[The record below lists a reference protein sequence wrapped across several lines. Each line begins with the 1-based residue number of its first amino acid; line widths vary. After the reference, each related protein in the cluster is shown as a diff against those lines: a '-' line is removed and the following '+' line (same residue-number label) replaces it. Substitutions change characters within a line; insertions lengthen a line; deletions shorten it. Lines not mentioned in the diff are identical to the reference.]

1 MSSSSCGGQK
11 TKLLFLISA
20 VILCQLENS
29 SLSNNQWNQF
39 RGPKGDGTS
48 TAKQLPK
55 AFDEEVNVTW
65 KTRIS
70 GTGWSSP
77 VIWEN
82 DIWISSGDEASKEL
96 RVICVSFET
105 GKITKNIKV
114 FDMVPRPRDPA
125 YKYDS
130 PHLNSPATPTPVVEE
145 DRLFISYGSQGIA
158 CIDRKSGATL
168 WKRRD
173 LRIYQPVRQG
183 SSPIVDTDTL
193 YVAFDGTDQQYFIA
207 LHKSTGDTKWK
218 TNREI
223 DTNWAKTLATKGFS
237 PKGGGK
243 PNDNKKSFAT
253 ATIIEVAGK
262 RQLIA
267 PAAEATISYD
277 PDTGK
282 EIWRVMHPG
291 GFNVAARPVFANGLV
306 YIFTSGLTGYL
317 MAIDPTGQGDITDTH
332 LKWITTK
339 STPHIPSPIIIND
352 ALFLVTAK
360 GGVARCLDANT
371 GTELWVKRL
380 GGDHWAS
387 PVYGDGK
394 LYFSN
399 KQGMITV
406 MSTSRNNPRILARN
420 QMQGGFIASPALSGK
435 SLILRSNTHLYRI
448 SK

>member
-1 MSSSSCGGQK
+1 MASSLCSALK
-11 TKLLFLISA
+11 TVLTFLVIA
-20 VILCQLENS
+20 VFLCQTES
-29 SLSNNQWNQF
+29 SGLSKNQWNQF

-55 AFDEEVNVTW
+55 PFNEEVNLIW
-65 KTRIS
+65 KTTIP
-70 GTGWSSP
+70 GAGWSSP

-82 DIWISSGDEASKEL
+82 DVWVSSGDEASKEL
-96 RVICVSFET
+96 RAICVSFET

-114 FDMVPRPRDPA
+114 FDMVQRPRDPA

-130 PHLNSPATPTPVVEE
+130 PHLNSPATPTPVVEQ
-145 DRLFISYGSQGIA
+145 DRLFVSYGSQGIA
-158 CIDRKSGATL
+158 CLDRNSGAL
-168 WKRRD
+168 VWQRRD

-193 YVAFDGTDQQYFIA
+193 YLAFDGTDQQFFIA
-207 LHKSTGDTKWK
+207 LDKSTGKTKWK

-223 DTNWAKTLATKGFS
+223 NTDWAKTLSAKGLS

-253 ATIIEVAGK
+253 ATLIEVAGK

-277 PDTGK
+277 PNTGK
-282 EIWRVMHPG
+282 EIWKVLHPG

-306 YIFTSGLTGYL
+306 YVFTSGLTGYL
-317 MAIDPTGQGDITDTH
+317 MAIDPTGRGDITKTH

-352 ALFLVTAK
+352 TLFLVTSK

-371 GTELWVKRL
+371 GAELWVKRL

-399 KQGMITV
+399 KQGMVTV
-406 MSTSRNNPRILARN
+406 VPASRNNPRILARN
-420 QMQGGFIASPALSGK
+420 QMQGSFIASPALSGK
-435 SLILRSNTHLYRI
+435 SIILRSTTHLYRI
-448 SK
+448 GK

>member
-1 MSSSSCGGQK
+1 M
-11 TKLLFLISA
+11 T
-20 VILCQLENS
+20 
-29 SLSNNQWNQF
+29 
-39 RGPKGDGTS
+39 
-48 TAKQLPK
+48 
-55 AFDEEVNVTW
+55 
-65 KTRIS
+65 TRNHS
-70 GTGWSSP
+70 
-77 VIWEN
+77 
-82 DIWISSGDEASKEL
+82 
-96 RVICVSFET
+96 
-105 GKITKNIKV
+105 
-114 FDMVPRPRDPA
+114 
-125 YKYDS
+125 
-130 PHLNSPATPTPVVEE
+130 
-145 DRLFISYGSQGIA
+145 
-158 CIDRKSGATL
+158 
-168 WKRRD
+168 
-173 LRIYQPVRQG
+173 
-183 SSPIVDTDTL
+183 
-193 YVAFDGTDQQYFIA
+193 
-207 LHKSTGDTKWK
+207 
-218 TNREI
+218 
-223 DTNWAKTLATKGFS
+223 
-237 PKGGGK
+237 
-243 PNDNKKSFAT
+243 
-253 ATIIEVAGK
+253 
-262 RQLIA
+262 QLIA

-399 KQGMITV
+399 KQGMVTV
-406 MSTSRNNPRILARN
+406 MSTSRNNPQILARN
-420 QMQGGFIASPALSGK
+420 QMQGSFIASPALSGK
-435 SLILRSNTHLYRI
+435 SLILRSTTHLYRI